1 MNNKFIYILY
11 CVVWLVCGQPDVA
24 RLHGRRR
31 CGTTSGDET
40 RLRLSFTDLKEV
52 QVRGLAGDP
61 SDGYVTEW
69 YDIYVYRGDGPG
81 CGSVLSCTS

>member
-11 CVVWLVCGQPDVA
+11 CVVWLVCGSLMLQGCTDEDA
-24 RLHGRRR
+24 A
-31 CGTTSGDET
+31 GTTSGDET
-40 RLRLSFTDLKEV
+40 RLRLSITDLKEV

-69 YDIYVYRGDGPG
+69 YDTI
-81 CGSVLSCTS
+81 